1 MKYRPVKQRRRLRP
15 RWDHLLFPLLSPSL
29 PLSSSVFVATIA
41 TEFIPLLP
49 SPLSSSSP
57 KLGRS
62 HPFAL
67 LLPLFHSRPSILDP
81 PLLRS
86 LLWGGFRSDD
96 FNLSSGRKRSGTRSE
111 GVTLTLPF
119 FIFSSPS
126 FYSPL
131 FLFLFSHRCLRLE
144 ARRRRRRGG

>member
-15 RWDHLLFPLLSPSL
+15 RWDHLLFPLLSPFLSL
-29 PLSSSVFVATIA
+29 RLSLSRRSRRNLSLFSPPRCPARPQSSAALT
-41 TEFIPLLP
+41 P
-49 SPLSSSSP
+49 SHFFFPYST
-57 KLGRS
+57 RS
-62 HPFAL
+62 
-67 LLPLFHSRPSILDP
+67 SILDP

-119 FIFSSPS
+119 FIFSSPP

-131 FLFLFSHRCLRLE
+131 FLFSPRRCLRLE

>member
-15 RWDHLLFPLLSPSL
+15 RWDHLLFPLLSPFLSL
-29 PLSSSVFVATIA
+29 RLSLSRRSRRNLSLFSPPRCPARPQSSAALT
-41 TEFIPLLP
+41 P
-49 SPLSSSSP
+49 SHFFFPYSTPVHPSSSP
-57 KLGRS
+57 
-62 HPFAL
+62 
-67 LLPLFHSRPSILDP
+67 PLP
-81 PLLRS
+81 PL
-86 LLWGGFRSDD
+86 GGFRSDD
-96 FNLSSGRKRSGTRSE
+96 FNLSSGRKRSGTRSK

>member
-29 PLSSSVFVATIA
+29 FVCLCRDDRDGIYPSSPLPVVQLVPKARPLSPLRTSSSL
-41 TEFIPLLP
+41 IPL
-49 SPLSSSSP
+49 
-57 KLGRS
+57 
-62 HPFAL
+62 
-67 LLPLFHSRPSILDP
+67 PSIHP

-96 FNLSSGRKRSGTRSE
+96 FNLSSGRKRSGTRSK